1 MDGEL
6 KYIHVAWIPA
16 IPAGM
21 TDLCITMSA
30 RRPHPGFAGMGFS
43 FFLDGVR
50 CDIWRSGG
58 LPIGETALRA
68 NLRWWVRRRVG

>member
-21 TDLCITMSA
+21 TGFVKLMYNDEHSA
-30 RRPHPGFAGMGFS
+30 WELVEFDVFYINM
-43 FFLDGVR
+43 V
-50 CDIWRSGG
+50 
-58 LPIGETALRA
+58 
-68 NLRWWVRRRVG
+68 